1 MHRSAVIG
9 AAVLVILVNALFVSG
24 CGSPAKKAAK
34 KAAKATIPVSQQ
46 FTPQTTES
54 YEVALTITKDFKFE
68 QPALG
73 KLRQEETTTEIRM
86 TCDQTVEKV
95 GEEGWAEALVTIRG
109 LACKMIKQNEVQLD
123 YDSSRE
129 SDRKNPLQK
138 LIGQSYKIRLSP
150 DGKAEPLDLSTVKFN
165 DIPGLE
171 GRLAKRIFT
180 NEEVIKRH
188 EVLALPDRPGVV
200 AAGSSWE
207 RIVPSPPGLLSS
219 KSFKKVYTLMNV
231 KEQDNAKLA
240 TITMTAGESATPA
253 ETQTA
258 GTGLGIFAKMLDNED
273 EYTGQMILDLNTGK
287 IREYNETLVS
297 SYVAQ
302 EANPKAT
309 PEQGP
314 DTLVIRFI
322 QQVNRKAVN

>member
-9 AAVLVILVNALFVSG
+9 AAVLVLVVNALFLSG
-24 CGSPAKKAAK
+24 CGSPAKKSK
-34 KAAKATIPVSQQ
+34 IQVVQQ
-46 FTPQTTES
+46 FTPQTTEA

-86 TCDQTVEKV
+86 TCDQTIEKV
-95 GEEGWAEALVTIRG
+95 NEEGWAEALVTIRG

-123 YDSSRE
+123 YDSRRE
-129 SDRKNPLQK
+129 SDLKNPLQK

-188 EVLALPDRPGVV
+188 EVLALPDQPGAV
-200 AAGSSWE
+200 ASGSSWE

-219 KSFKKVYTLMNV
+219 KSFRKVYTLINI
-231 KEQDNAKLA
+231 KEQNDAKLA
-240 TITMTAGESATPA
+240 TITMTAGESAVPA
-253 ETQTA
+253 DAQTA
-258 GTGLGIFAKMLDNED
+258 GAGLGIFAKMLDNED
-273 EYTGQMILDLNTGK
+273 EYTGRMILDLNTGK

-322 QQVNRKAVN
+322 QQVNRKAMN